1 MQRFFKRF
9 LSPHKTNT
17 KHPTVNVRIHCR
29 LLYYYFN
36 AVIIDFNFI
45 YYTRIDALKKLCC
58 LISGLPMT

>member
-45 YYTRIDALKKLCC
+45 YYT
-58 LISGLPMT
+58 